1 MLGLR
6 QISQKVIGLK
16 NFLKQH
22 GLWVLFAAAVLSVAL
37 ALMSVFSAN
46 SSPFTNLAGVLVSP
60 FRAGYTAVANWFNDL
75 QNYYKDT
82 TDLQAENEALKQ
94 QIAKMEEIIRQAE
107 ADVKENAMFRDLMNL
122 TKQRRDLTD
131 CEAAMV
137 TEHEVT
143 NWSSS
148 LTLNKGTSLGIEVG
162 DCVIDQYGNL
172 VGVIHQAG
180 TNWSTVLTLVD
191 TDTSLGA
198 RVFRTKDL
206 GVAQGDFTLMRE
218 NRLRLDYLAADC
230 KLLAGDLVETSG
242 LNGYFPSGL
251 VIGSV
256 EEIQVDD
263 SGAASYA
270 ILVPEVNLDALTE
283 VFVIKSFEIVT

>member
-1 MLGLR
+1 M
-6 QISQKVIGLK
+6 K

-22 GLWVLFAAAVLSVAL
+22 GLWVLFAAAVLSVAM
-37 ALMSVFSAN
+37 AVMSVLSAN
-46 SSPFTNLAGVLVSP
+46 SSPLENLTGMIVSP

-82 TDLQAENEALKQ
+82 TDLQAENAALRQ
-94 QIAKMEEIIRQAE
+94 QIAKMEETIRQAK
-107 ADVKENAMFRDLMNL
+107 ADVEENAKLRELLNL

-131 CEAAMV
+131 FEACMV
-137 TEHEVT
+137 TEHAVS
-143 NWSSS
+143 NWTSS
-148 LTLNKGTSLGIEVG
+148 LTLNKGTSLGVEAG
-162 DCVIDQYGNL
+162 DCVIDECGNL
-172 VGVIHQAG
+172 VGVVSQAG

-198 RVFRTKDL
+198 QVFRTKDL
-206 GVAQGDFTLMRE
+206 GVAQGDFSLMGE
-218 NRLRLDYLAADC
+218 NRLRLEYLPADRPP
-230 KLLAGDLVETSG
+230 LAGDVVVTSG
-242 LNGYFPSGL
+242 LGGYYPSGL

-256 EEIQVDD
+256 EEVQVDD

-270 ILVPEVNLDALTE
+270 ILAPAADLDALTE

>member
-1 MLGLR
+1 M
-6 QISQKVIGLK
+6 IGLK

-22 GLWVLFAAAVLSVAL
+22 GLWVLFAAAVLSVAM
-37 ALMSVFSAN
+37 AVMSVLSAN
-46 SSPFTNLAGVLVSP
+46 SSPLTNLTGILASP

-82 TDLQAENEALKQ
+82 TDLQAENAALRQ
-94 QIAKMEEIIRQAE
+94 QIAKMEETIRQAE
-107 ADVKENAMFRDLMNL
+107 ADVEENKKFRELMNL
-122 TKQRRDLTD
+122 TRQRRDLTD
-131 CEAAMV
+131 FEAAMI
-137 TEHEVT
+137 TEHAVT
-143 NWSSS
+143 NWTSS

-162 DCVIDQYGNL
+162 DCVIDECGNL
-172 VGVIHQAG
+172 VGVIDQAG

-198 RVFRTKDL
+198 QVFRTKDL
-206 GVAQGDFTLMRE
+206 GVAQGDFSMMRE
-218 NRLRLDYLAADC
+218 NRLRLDYLPPDC
-230 KLLAGDLVETSG
+230 DPMAGDIVVTSG
-242 LNGYFPSGL
+242 LNGYYPSGL

-256 EEIQVDD
+256 EEVRLDD

-270 ILVPEVNLDALTE
+270 ILVPAVDFDALTE